1 MQENEDL
8 KVIMSTELGYGK
20 EAVEKE
26 LKDNLKKTFLGGY
39 SKKSVFSYVERLKN
53 TMEQMH
59 ASMEQQVNDL
69 VREKTELVQETSLLR
84 HQLNDSEDMVKKN
97 QEQVSKLQQ
106 QCEELKNHAEK
117 RALDDKEKELIF
129 KELEEENDNYKK
141 MEELLRIR
149 MEEQD
154 KLFEERR
161 GLKLKIRN
169 MEKETERLE
178 NELNEKRKM
187 CEEFEQRLSDAENLE
202 PQMLELEDEPEMESL
217 IAKIKTLEQEKAR
230 LEELVQNQE
239 SNRKEESAGSSED
252 NNSKQE
258 IEKKDEHIEQIR
270 WQLEESKDALEFQL
284 GRYRELEAENKIL
297 EQEKDMLRAQVY
309 EATLRQRETEKEK
322 QKNEAL
328 NQKIVQLEKEKAEVE
343 EALMTM
349 KELLDEMKNKET
361 KISQEAD
368 EEKAAYER
376 LQQKFNQLYQQ
387 SQELRLQ
394 LKQLEQERKASDT
407 VLEKYQKQEKEY
419 ILLKQ
424 NNESY
429 LGEIKDLEDSIH
441 FMFDQMNEQAQSFKN
456 LTDGYEDSKRKIQT
470 LLQEK
475 TEMQLKNVELVE
487 QINQLNQRLGQME
500 ADALN
505 AGKQTASV
513 KASQTDRE
521 SKWDSLELESTGT
534 GGSMEIKTVDIG
546 DIKKRSKEMTAE
558 LRDKLNK
565 QMGGM

>member
-20 EAVEKE
+20 EAMEKE
-26 LKDNLKKTFLGGY
+26 FKDNLKKNFLGGY

-59 ASMEQQVNDL
+59 ASMEQQVSDL

-84 HQLNDSEDMVKKN
+84 HQLNDSEDMAKKN

-106 QCEELKNHAEK
+106 QCEELKNNAEK
-117 RALDDKEKELIF
+117 QALDDKEKELIF

-161 GLKLKIRN
+161 GLKLKIRD
-169 MEKETERLE
+169 MEKETGRLE
-178 NELNEKRKM
+178 TELNEKRKM
-187 CEEFEQRLSDAENLE
+187 CEEFEQRLNDAENLN
-202 PQMLELEDEPEMESL
+202 PQMMELENKSGMEN
-217 IAKIKTLEQEKAR
+217 LE
-230 LEELVQNQE
+230 NY
-239 SNRKEESAGSSED
+239 RKEESAGSGEN

-258 IEKKDEHIEQIR
+258 IKKKNEHIEQIR

-309 EATLRQRETEKEK
+309 EAALRQRETEKEK

-328 NQKIVQLEKEKAEVE
+328 VRQTVQLEKEKAEVE

-349 KELLDEMKNKET
+349 KELLEDMKNKET
-361 KISQEAD
+361 RISQEAE

-376 LQQKFNQLYQQ
+376 LQQKFNLLYQQ

-394 LKQLEQERKASDT
+394 MKQLELERKASDT

-419 ILLKQ
+419 VLLKQ
-424 NNESY
+424 NNERY
-429 LGEIKDLEDSIH
+429 LGEIKDLEESIY
-441 FMFDQMNEQAQSFKN
+441 FMFDQMSEQAQSFQN
-456 LTDGYEDSKRKIQT
+456 LNDGYEDSKRKIQI

-475 TEMQLKNVELVE
+475 TEIQLKNVELVE
-487 QINQLNQRLGQME
+487 QINQLNQRLGQMD
-500 ADALN
+500 ADVLN
-505 AGKQTASV
+505 AGKQTSGVTANQ
-513 KASQTDRE
+513 AGRE
-521 SKWDSLELESTGT
+521 REWNSLELGSTGT
-534 GGSMEIKTVDIG
+534 EGSMEIKTVDIG
-546 DIKKRSKEMTAE
+546 EIKKRSIEMTTE

-565 QMGGM
+565 QMVGM

>member
-20 EAVEKE
+20 EAMEKE
-26 LKDNLKKTFLGGY
+26 FKDNLKKNFLGGY

-59 ASMEQQVNDL
+59 ASMEQQVSDL

-84 HQLNDSEDMVKKN
+84 HQLNDSEDMAKKN

-106 QCEELKNHAEK
+106 QCEELKNNAEK
-117 RALDDKEKELIF
+117 QALDDKEKELIF

-161 GLKLKIRN
+161 GLKLKIRD
-169 MEKETERLE
+169 MEKETGRLE
-178 NELNEKRKM
+178 TELNEKRKM
-187 CEEFEQRLSDAENLE
+187 CEEFEQRLNDAENLN
-202 PQMLELEDEPEMESL
+202 PQMMELENKSGMEN
-217 IAKIKTLEQEKAR
+217 LE
-230 LEELVQNQE
+230 NY
-239 SNRKEESAGSSED
+239 RKEESAGSGEN

-258 IEKKDEHIEQIR
+258 IKKKNEHIEQIR

-309 EATLRQRETEKEK
+309 EAALRQRETEKEK

-328 NQKIVQLEKEKAEVE
+328 VRQTVQLEKEKAEVE

-349 KELLDEMKNKET
+349 KELLEDMKNKET
-361 KISQEAD
+361 RISQEAD

-376 LQQKFNQLYQQ
+376 LQQKFNLLYQQ

-394 LKQLEQERKASDT
+394 MKQLELERKASDT

-419 ILLKQ
+419 VLLKQ
-424 NNESY
+424 NNERY
-429 LGEIKDLEDSIH
+429 LGEIKDLEESIY
-441 FMFDQMNEQAQSFKN
+441 FMFDQMSEQAQSFQN
-456 LTDGYEDSKRKIQT
+456 LNDGYEDSKRKIQI

-475 TEMQLKNVELVE
+475 TEIQLKNVELVE
-487 QINQLNQRLGQME
+487 QINQLNQRLGQMD
-500 ADALN
+500 ADVLN
-505 AGKQTASV
+505 AGKQTSGVTANQ
-513 KASQTDRE
+513 AGRE
-521 SKWDSLELESTGT
+521 REWNSLELGSTGT
-534 GGSMEIKTVDIG
+534 EGSMEIKTVDIG
-546 DIKKRSKEMTAE
+546 EIKKRSIEMTTE

-565 QMGGM
+565 QMVGM